1 MKCVSFVSGSCDAM
15 IIHVGPVKI
24 PFLITL
30 NHNIECPVFSI

>member
-1 MKCVSFVSGSCDAM
+1 MKCVSFVSGSCDTM

-30 NHNIECPVFSI
+30 NHNIECPVFSV